1 MFPRTENICRGILNE
16 GSQDIDGIKSTLFI
30 KNGRD
35 FWMKKN
41 SNVPLFA
48 LNKTGSNKFP
58 TRP

>member
-16 GSQDIDGIKSTLFI
+16 GSQDIDEINSTLFI
-30 KNGRD
+30 KNGQY
-35 FWMKKN
+35 FWVKNN

-48 LNKTGSNKFP
+48 LNKTGSNNFP